1 MGSANSPRGTSWSN
15 TVNTIRVGRQYTFSR
30 TPVLLT
36 SCVYT
41 DLSADA
47 STTAHLSAAHLLK
60 RDLDFKR
67 CGLEDTEMMRTPL
80 LSLAPMRA
88 QFVVLGLSHSH
99 ATCRLP
105 SHLWMT
111 TSMDPRSSRI
121 LACRIFSLTV
131 LLVSVTCSSS
141 AVTS

>member
-1 MGSANSPRGTSWSN
+1 MRSDTIAI
-15 TVNTIRVGRQYTFSR
+15 IRVGRQHTFSR
-30 TPVLLT
+30 ALVLLT
-36 SCVYT
+36 FCACT
-41 DLSADA
+41 ELSAGE
-47 STTAHLSAAHLLK
+47 STTAPLRAVLSLP
-60 RDLDFKR
+60 RVLDFKR

-131 LLVSVTCSSS
+131 LLVLVTCSSS